1 MPDGVCEHMFND
13 MVADLRQILA
23 DLREFDGGRA
33 GRDEAL
39 EQQATPTEIL
49 HVVHHSSGD
58 LAIAHPAPATVIIH
72 GVVTKEGD
80 LCQRLPGSS
89 NLRGRRKSLFSISAA
104 LFVLL
109 LAWMPSAMGQSIN
122 LGVLTDM
129 KGIYSAL
136 SGEGSVE
143 AARMAAEDF
152 GGSVLGKQIRV
163 LVGDHQQNVE
173 TATRLATGWFDND
186 QVGAILDMPNSTI
199 ALAGQ
204 KLAADRGKISI
215 TVSAA
220 TTELTG
226 TQCRETTF
234 HWAWDTYSHSMN
246 LAPSMVG
253 FGLDTWFFITAD
265 YAFGWNME
273 QLGSNAVT
281 AAGGRVL
288 GAARHPLNAVDF
300 GPFVTAAL
308 DSNAKVI
315 AVANAGGDTINTIR
329 QAAELGVS
337 PRSQTLAPLVVF
349 ISDIHALGLDT
360 AKGMTFIDGFYWDKD
375 DETRRWSKRF
385 FDRRGAIPTMTHAG
399 VYSGALHYLRA
410 VQLTNSDDGKK
421 VAAKMR
427 ELPVDDFFAQKGE
440 VRANGRMA
448 HDMYLVQ
455 VKRPEES
462 LYPWDYY
469 KILRTIPGSIAF
481 QPVAET
487 GCPLV
492 TNVTN

>member
-1 MPDGVCEHMFND
+1 MFND
-13 MVADLRQILA
+13 MAADLRQIMA
-23 DLREFDGGRA
+23 DLREFGGGRA
-33 GRDEAL
+33 GRDEPL
-39 EQQATPTEIL
+39 EQQATSTEIL

-58 LAIAHPAPATVIIH
+58 LAIAHPAPATVIIQ

-122 LGVLTDM
+122 LGVLTGM
-129 KGIYSAL
+129 TGIFSEM
-136 SGEGSVE
+136 SGEGSAE
-143 AARMAAEDF
+143 AARMAVEDF
-152 GGSVLGKQIRV
+152 GGKVLGKEIRV
-163 LVGDHQQNVE
+163 LVGDHQNNVE
-173 TATRLATGWFDND
+173 TATRIATDWFKND
-186 QVGAILDMPNSTI
+186 EVGILLDMPYTPV
-199 ALAGQ
+199 ALAAQ
-204 KLAADRGKISI
+204 KLAADHRKIAI
-215 TVSAA
+215 TVSGG

-226 TQCRETTF
+226 KQCRNTGF
-234 HWAWDTYSHSMN
+234 HWAYDTYSNTVN
-246 LAPSMVG
+246 LARSMVG
-253 FGLDTWFFITAD
+253 FGLDTWFFITVD
-265 YAFGWNME
+265 YAFGWTLE
-273 QLGSNAVT
+273 QEASNAVT
-281 AAGGRVL
+281 AAGGQVL
-288 GAARHPLNAVDF
+288 GSARHPLNAGDYS
-300 GPFVTAAL
+300 PFVTAAL

-315 AVANAGGDTINTIR
+315 ALANAGGGVINAVK

-337 PRSQTLAPLVVF
+337 PRSQTLAPLLVF
-349 ISDIHALGLDT
+349 ITDIHQNLDV
-360 AKGMTFIDGFYWDKD
+360 AKGMTFIDGFYWDRD

-385 FDRRGAIPTMTHAG
+385 FDRRGAMPTMTHAG
-399 VYSGALHYLRA
+399 VYSAALHYLRA
-410 VQLTNSDDGKK
+410 VQSANTDDGQQ

-427 ELPVDDFFAQKGE
+427 ELPVEDFFAKKGE

-469 KILRTIPGSIAF
+469 RILRTIPGNIAF
-481 QPVAET
+481 QPTAESE
-487 GCPLV
+487 CPLV

>member
-1 MPDGVCEHMFND
+1 MTALTRLLGVLIASVSF
-13 MVADLRQILA
+13 
-23 DLREFDGGRA
+23 
-33 GRDEAL
+33 
-39 EQQATPTEIL
+39 ATLCSFGP
-49 HVVHHSSGD
+49 
-58 LAIAHPAPATVIIH
+58 PAT
-72 GVVTKEGD
+72 
-80 LCQRLPGSS
+80 
-89 NLRGRRKSLFSISAA
+89 A
-104 LFVLL
+104 
-109 LAWMPSAMGQSIN
+109 QSIN

-129 KGIYSAL
+129 KGIYSTL

-143 AARMAAEDF
+143 AARMAVEDF
-152 GGSVLGKQIRV
+152 DGKVLGKEIRV
-163 LVGDHQQNVE
+163 FAGDHEHNVE
-173 TATRLATGWFDND
+173 TATKVATGWFEND
-186 QVGAILDMPNSTI
+186 EVGIILDMPNSTV

-204 KLAADRGKISI
+204 ELAADRGKISV
-215 TVSAA
+215 TVSGG

-226 TQCRETTF
+226 KQCRNTGF
-234 HWAWDTYSHSMN
+234 HWAYDTYSNSMN
-246 LAPSMVG
+246 LAPTMVG
-253 FGLDTWFFITAD
+253 FGLDTWFFITVD
-265 YAFGWNME
+265 YAFGWSLE
-273 QLGSNAVT
+273 QLATTAIT

-288 GAARHPLNAVDF
+288 GSAHHPLNTSDF

-315 AVANAGGDTINTIR
+315 ALANGGGDTINSIK
-329 QAAELGVS
+329 QAAEIGVS
-337 PRSQTLAPLVVF
+337 PRSQTLAPLLVY
-349 ISDIHALGLDT
+349 ITDIDALGLDT
-360 AKGMTFIDGFYWDKD
+360 AKGMTFLDGFYWDRD
-375 DETRRWSKRF
+375 EETRRWSKRF
-385 FDRRGAIPTMTHAG
+385 FDRRGTKPTMAHAG
-399 VYSGALHYLRA
+399 VYSAALHYLRA
-410 VQLTNSDDGKK
+410 VQRANTDDGRK

-469 KILRTIPGSIAF
+469 KILRTIPGNIAF